1 MASVADRGQS
11 VRSRV
16 LYISYTGLL
25 QPLGQS
31 QVLQYLLAL
40 ATDHDISLITYE
52 RPEDLRDKAQV
63 AVLQRQCDEA
73 GLRWTR
79 LRYHKSPSIPASLY
93 DIAVGTIVS
102 LWIAAARRIGIVH
115 TRSYVPGVIGL
126 LHKTLA
132 GRKFIFDMRGFWP
145 DERVD
150 GGIWPAGSPQYRV
163 TKALEK
169 QLLLGADVVVSLTR
183 MGVEEMKQFDYLK
196 DRPVRYEVIPTCT
209 NMEVFRP
216 APAAS
221 TADGFTLGY
230 VGSAGVW
237 YMFPETAACIR
248 ILFDMRPDARLL
260 VINRS
265 EHDYIRK
272 TLQAAGVDLSRVEMR
287 AARYDEVAGQIA
299 RMDAAIFFIK
309 PVFSKRASCPT
320 KLGELLACGRPV
332 LTNRGVGDVDVY
344 LAQGRAGASIS
355 AFNEAAYAQAL
366 TELVALVKDPDVAAR
381 CLQLARDEFSLESGV
396 RRYDAIY
403 RSLEQAT

>member
-1 MASVADRGQS
+1 M
-11 VRSRV
+11 RSRV

-31 QVLQYLLAL
+31 QVLQYLLSL
-40 ATDHDISLITYE
+40 ARDHDISLITYE
-52 RPEDLRDKAQV
+52 RPEDLRDKGQIAD
-63 AVLQRQCDEA
+63 LQRQCDEA

-93 DIAVGTIVS
+93 DIAVGVIVTM
-102 LWIAAARRIGIVH
+102 WIAAIRRIGIVH

-126 LHKTLA
+126 LHSKLA

-163 TKALEK
+163 TKTLEK

-216 APAAS
+216 APPAS
-221 TADGFTLGY
+221 TAGGFTLGY

-237 YMFPETAACIR
+237 YMFPETAACVR
-248 ILFDMRPDARLL
+248 TLFDMRPDARLL
-260 VINRS
+260 VINRT
-265 EHDYIRK
+265 EHDYIRT
-272 TLQAAGVDLSRVEMR
+272 TLEAAGVDMSRVEMR

-332 LTNRGVGDVDVY
+332 LTNRGVGDVDAY
-344 LAQGRAGASIS
+344 LAQGRAGASIA
-355 AFNEAAYAQAL
+355 AFNDAAYAQAL
-366 TELVALVKDPDVAAR
+366 TELLALVEDPDVAGR

-403 RSLEQAT
+403 RSLSGAGS